1 MVHRSGT
8 GKVSETAWR
17 TDYLKPSQSPSDV
30 PSLTPSQSPSLKPS
44 QSPSDVPSLTPSQSP
59 SACPIPTTVT
69 GTSMTYIGDG
79 FCRDTNKNSFDYV
92 QVPGEIT
99 TVDACYAK
107 CNSIGAWTN
116 HGTGLVFSCA
126 LDTCLCNFE
135 NGYLPTGYDV
145 YADYPATTGAVVNS
159 GGSYNG
165 KCFA

>member
-1 MVHRSGT
+1 MG
-8 GKVSETAWR
+8 
-17 TDYLKPSQSPSDV
+17 SPSDV
-30 PSLTPSQSPSLKPS
+30 PSLMPSQSPSLKPS

-107 CNSIGAWTN
+107 CNSIGACTN
-116 HGTGLVFSCA
+116 HGTGLVFRAHLIRVFVTSKM
-126 LDTCLCNFE
+126 
-135 NGYLPTGYDV
+135 GI
-145 YADYPATTGAVVNS
+145 YPQVMM
-159 GGSYNG
+159 
-165 KCFA
+165 FM